1 MRPPL
6 KKMTKRQRYLLERSQ
21 KPKGKGTRR
30 MLALRAGRAGIGAK
44 AWSVLGHL
52 FARSREQS

>member
-30 MLALRAGRAGIGAK
+30 MLALRAGRAGIGIR
-44 AWSVLGHL
+44 AWSA
-52 FARSREQS
+52 FAEFLQSYRSQR